1 MWGRGTIALTLLCG
15 VYFTVCTGFLPFLRL
30 PTIFKKTIGSLF
42 DKPKQKDGVSPF
54 AAVSTA
60 LGGTMGV
67 GKTTVCQQLKRQLKN
82 SVFLDGDWC
91 WDANPFCVTEETK
104 SMVVDNIC
112 YLLNNFIHCSAYEN
126 IIFCWVMHRQDII
139 NRLLEKLDLKQC
151 EVKVI
156 SLICDSKTLKN
167 RLQKDIDSGIRTADI
182 IDRSMERIPLYQG
195 LNTIKIDTTS
205 KSIDRVANEIIAR

>member
-1 MWGRGTIALTLLCG
+1 MKTLYL
-15 VYFTVCTGFLPFLRL
+15 
-30 PTIFKKTIGSLF
+30 I
-42 DKPKQKDGVSPF
+42 
-54 AAVSTA
+54 
-60 LGGTMGV
+60 GGTMGV
-67 GKTTVCQQLKRQLKN
+67 GKTAVCKQMKYLLNK

-139 NRLLEKLDLKQC
+139 DRLLEKLDLKQC

-205 KSIDRVANEIIAR
+205 KSIDSVANEIIAR